1 MADTPVPDSH
11 TKADQAVVADYE
23 LETAQSKPYRPT
35 KWQSNL
41 TILSCYIANFSD
53 GFQNQLANPTN
64 VIFKHLLGSS
74 GYPSG
79 MQTRISNSLIIGAIL
94 GVLALGYISDMISR
108 RAGLLFT
115 SGLVT
120 ISTLIAT
127 LALQVHPSSN
137 MLWFFVII
145 RGICGFGVGGEYPPS
160 AAAGLEESDDFRRRY
175 RGPLFVS
182 FTTLMATLASPILML
197 IYLVTL
203 KASNNNLPLTFHTIY
218 SFATIIPFS
227 ITILRFFT
235 TDSTLYHNSNFKQH
249 LHKPLRFYLLL
260 LRRYSYRLITTSTAF
275 FLYDFINFPNSIMSS
290 TIIASL
296 VPNSDLQTTAQWQLI
311 LALLPLPGVCLGAYL
326 TNAIGRRYT
335 GILGFAGY
343 MVTGF
348 LIGGFYT
355 PLSKHIAAFVVLY
368 GLLNAFGHMGPG
380 ATIGLISSEA
390 FPTAMRGMGYS
401 IATAFGR
408 TGAAVGTECFTPL
421 RERGG
426 DSATF
431 YLAGGVA
438 VLGMGVYWLLPE
450 SGEVD
455 LEGEDRA
462 LEGFLKE
469 HGFGAGAP
477 TIISTPT
484 FPNRLYPTPSPW
496 HSSSLR

>member
-1 MADTPVPDSH
+1 MADTPAGSH
-11 TKADQAVVADYE
+11 AKTEETVIADRE
-23 LETAQSKPYRPT
+23 LEIGAQKPYRPA

-41 TILSCYIANFSD
+41 TIVSCYIANFSD

-74 GYPSG
+74 GYPSE
-79 MQTRISNSLIIGAIL
+79 MQTRISNSLMVGAIIG
-94 GVLALGYISDMISR
+94 VLVLGYISDMISR

-120 ISTLIAT
+120 ISTLMAA
-127 LALQVHPSSN
+127 LALQVHPSTN

-160 AAAGLEESDDFRRRY
+160 AAAGLEETDDFRRRY
-175 RGPLFVS
+175 RGPVFVS
-182 FTTLMATLASPILML
+182 FTTLMATCASPVLML
-197 IYLVTL
+197 IYYICL
-203 KASNNNLPLTFHTIY
+203 KASNNNLPVTFHALY
-218 SFATIIPFS
+218 SIATILPF
-227 ITILRFFT
+227 TIMLLRFFMA
-235 TDSTLYHNSNFKQH
+235 DSTLYHNSNFRNH
-249 LHKPLRFYLLL
+249 HKTPRFYWLLI
-260 LRRYSYRLITTSTAF
+260 RRYWPRLLTTSTAF

-296 VPNSDLQTTAQWQLI
+296 VTDSDLQTTAIWQLI
-311 LALLPLPGVCLGAYL
+311 LALLPVPGVVVGAYL

-348 LIGGFYT
+348 IIGGLYT
-355 PLSKHIAAFVVLY
+355 RLSKHIAAFVVLY

-380 ATIGLISSEA
+380 ATIGLISSES

-421 RERGG
+421 RENAGN
-426 DSATF
+426 SATF

-438 VLGMGVYWLLPE
+438 ILGMLVYAFLPE
-450 SGEVD
+450 SGEID
-455 LEGEDRA
+455 LEEEDRA
-462 LEGFLKE
+462 LEG
-469 HGFGAGAP
+469 
-477 TIISTPT
+477 
-484 FPNRLYPTPSPW
+484 Y
-496 HSSSLR
+496 LRENGVVLESAM